1 MFSTCAG
8 GLGPRDFSFSYTPF
22 PFPLFNLLSPRI
34 LLIRPPNWSGSIPAS
49 WGKERNRE
57 VIFPRGEGRDR
68 VLFLNPASISR
79 GALETYTLPT
89 LPVSFLEV
97 TAFERHLGLNCV
109 TKKSLRQN
117 QWIYALFFFFFFLE
131 TLLKS
136 RFFFIYNL
144 KSLFFFF
151 FPVSHFPFASLS
163 FYFRELTVKIFLL
176 PRT

>member
-1 MFSTCAG
+1 MFSTCVG

-79 GALETYTLPT
+79 GALETYPPYPACEL
-89 LPVSFLEV
+89 S
-97 TAFERHLGLNCV
+97 RGNCIWETPGV
-109 TKKSLRQN
+109 ELRNKKIPEAESMNLRL
-117 QWIYALFFFFFFLE
+117 IFFFFFLE

-151 FPVSHFPFASLS
+151 FSCLS
-163 FYFRELTVKIFLL
+163 FSFCFFVFLF
-176 PRT
+176 